1 MSVISPC
8 PVMTALAVVG
18 GKWKPVIL
26 WVLRE
31 EALRFG
37 EIKRR
42 IPPISQKV
50 LTQTLR
56 ELERD
61 DIVERHIYPEIPPR
75 VDYTLTAYGRTLRPV
90 LDAIAGWGEGHQR
103 VLAAQPD

>member
-1 MSVISPC
+1 MPVICPC
-8 PVMTALAVVG
+8 PVMTALSVVG
-18 GKWKPVIL
+18 GKWKPVFL
-26 WVLRE
+26 WVLRDE
-31 EALRFG
+31 QLRFG

-61 DIVERHIYPEIPPR
+61 DIVERRIFPEIPPR
-75 VDYTLTAYGRTLRPV
+75 VDYGLTPYGRTLRPV

-103 VLAAQPD
+103 VQATLLE